1 VEGEG
6 TLVVARVAEE
16 KTMHPL
22 FNATFAKQHIEQLRS
37 EALAQRNAAQLEA
50 YNRRLEGLE
59 GAGVHWHSLGLL
71 RLYWAHVVS
80 LFGRTVIIHQVK
92 SDVRKFEEVQQELH
106 TVLTS
111 MHEAFPDYDEQ
122 FVKQVVQSLEDYLR
136 AKSRSNY

>member
-1 VEGEG
+1 MLCRVG
-6 TLVVARVAEE
+6 TLVVALAEE

-22 FNATFAKQHIEQLRS
+22 FNAKMAKQHMEQLQR

-50 YNRRLEGLE
+50 HSRRLEGLE

-80 LFGRTVIIHQVK
+80 LFGRTIIIHQVK
-92 SDVRKFEEVQQELH
+92 SDVRKFEEVQQELQ
-106 TVLTS
+106 TTLTS
-111 MHEAFPDYDEQ
+111 MRENFPEYDEQ

-136 AKSRSNY
+136 DKSRSNY